1 MAGRKRVPPRLSS
14 LLEGLNDEQREA
26 VSCLD
31 GPVLVIAGAGSGKTR
46 VLTHRT
52 AYLIESGKAAP
63 WQILA
68 VTFTNKAAG
77 EMRERIERLVGSR
90 HVGLWV
96 GTFHSVCARILR
108 QEADRIG
115 FARNFVIYDAEDQL
129 AFIRNTMTELGIST
143 TQFNPK
149 AVRARISGAKNAY
162 VSAEE
167 YGRSA
172 GDFFEEKVAQIFTA
186 YQRRLRENN
195 AMDFDDL
202 LVKPIQL
209 FEQYPQVLAAYQ
221 DRFRYILVDEY
232 QDTNRAQ
239 YLLLKL
245 LAQRHRNICV
255 VGDDDQ
261 SIYAW
266 RGADLRNIL
275 DFEKD
280 YPDCKI
286 FRLEQNYRST
296 RFILDAAHSVVS
308 NNQGRREKRLWT
320 VKESGEKVTVLEV
333 GNDFDE
339 AEAVVVKIRE
349 QFARHKRN
357 FRDFAVLY
365 RTNAQSRLLEDALRR
380 HGIAYVIVGG
390 LRFYERKEI
399 KDVLAYLRLV
409 SNPSDSIS
417 LLRVI
422 NYPPRGIGPTTI
434 GRLND
439 FAFRHGIPLFE
450 ALGRVGEI
458 DGVSDRI
465 RERVLEFHNL
475 IAKYA
480 SLKGELSAAELANA
494 LVDEIGIL
502 RTFKEVGTEESLN
515 RAENVRELLR
525 ALSEPTPEGEV
536 RTLERFL
543 EEVTLVTDI
552 DTWDDRANAVTL
564 MTLHAAKGLEFPV
577 VFITGLEEGLFPLS
591 RTFSDPQELE
601 EERRLFYVGA
611 TRAKEKLYLCWAR
624 QRRRFGENHLAGMP
638 SRFLQ
643 ELDRNSVEEES
654 LYRSRPPYRPRRSR
668 DFATDSVV
676 EPMPA
681 YEDFSQEVLELRVGS
696 RVRHPKFGTGTVI
709 SRDGHGENLKVT
721 VDFHE
726 AGQRRLMVK
735 YANLE
740 LVA

>member
-1 MAGRKRVPPRLSS
+1 MAGRRKSSGRLSP
-14 LLEGLNDEQREA
+14 LLEGLNPEQREA
-26 VSCLD
+26 VVSLD
-31 GPVLVIAGAGSGKTR
+31 GPVLILAGAGSGKTR
-46 VLTHRT
+46 VLTHRV
-52 AYLIESGKAAP
+52 AYLIEQGKAAP
-63 WQILA
+63 YQILA

-77 EMRERIERLVGSR
+77 EMRERIERLVGPR
-90 HVGLWV
+90 QGGLWI
-96 GTFHSVCARILR
+96 GTFHSICARILR

-115 FARNFVIYDAEDQL
+115 YSRNFVIYDADDQL
-129 AFIRNTMTELGIST
+129 AFIRNTMAELNIST
-143 TQFNPK
+143 KQFNPN
-149 AVRARISGAKNAY
+149 AVRARICGAKNAY
-162 VSAEE
+162 VAPEE
-167 YGRSA
+167 YSRLA
-172 GDFFEEKVAQIFTA
+172 ADFFEEKVAQIYTA
-186 YQRRLRENN
+186 YQRRLQENN

-202 LVKPIQL
+202 LIKPIQL
-209 FEQYPQVLAAYQ
+209 FDQYPQVLASYQ
-221 DRFRYILVDEY
+221 ERFRYILVDEY

-239 YLLLKL
+239 YLLVKM
-245 LAQRHRNICV
+245 LAQRHRNLCV

-280 YPDCKI
+280 YPDCRI

-308 NNQGRREKRLWT
+308 NNESRREKQLWT
-320 VKESGEKVTVLEV
+320 DKEHGEKVTVLEV
-333 GNDFDE
+333 GSDLDE
-339 AEAVVVKIRE
+339 AEAVVHKIRE
-349 QFARHKRN
+349 QFARYKRN

-365 RTNAQSRLLEDALRR
+365 RTNAQSRILEDALRR

-409 SNPSDSIS
+409 SNPADSIS
-417 LLRVI
+417 LMRVI
-422 NYPPRGIGPTTI
+422 NYPPRGIGATTL
-434 GRLND
+434 GRLNE
-439 FAFRHGIPLFE
+439 FALREGIPLFE
-450 ALGRVGEI
+450 ALGRVAEVE
-458 DGVSDRI
+458 GVSERI
-465 RERVLEFHNL
+465 RESVLEFHSL
-475 IAKYA
+475 ITKYA
-480 SLKGELSAAELANA
+480 SLKEMLSAAELANA
-494 LVDEIGIL
+494 LIDEIGIL

-525 ALSEPTPEGEV
+525 ALSEPTPDGEV
-536 RTLERFL
+536 RNLERFL
-543 EEVTLVTDI
+543 EEVALVTDI

-591 RTFSDPQELE
+591 RTFTDPKELE
-601 EERRLFYVGA
+601 EERRLLYVGA

-624 QRRRFGENHLAGMP
+624 QRRRFGENSMAGMP

-643 ELDRNSVEEES
+643 ELDPSAVEEES
-654 LYRSRPPYRPRRSR
+654 FYRSHTSYRPRRPR
-668 DFATDSVV
+668 SVPTGP
-676 EPMPA
+676 EAQPMPA
-681 YEDFSQEVLELRVGS
+681 YEDFSQEVVELRVGAL
-696 RVRHPKFGTGTVI
+696 VRHPKFGTGTVI

-721 VDFHE
+721 VDFPE
-726 AGQRRLMVK
+726 AGHKRLMVK